1 MSTSSTMDSDVHSSQ
16 DPSPWVIRFASLIHE
31 ARDVLDVACGSGRHT
46 RLFLSRGNNVC
57 AVDVDQARL
66 DALPEAPGLTRVRAD
81 LEADPWPFTG
91 RTFTGVV
98 VSNYLWRPLLPHLL
112 EAVAEKGVFIY
123 ETFAQGHE
131 RIGAPRNPDHLLRP
145 GELLDA
151 VAGKLTVVAYE
162 YGGVPRPRPA
172 IVERICAIRATLS
185 QLPGPILAGPAL
197 TDA

>member
-1 MSTSSTMDSDVHSSQ
+1 VPNTSTMGPELRSSQ

-31 ARDVLDVACGSGRHT
+31 SGEVLDVACGSGRHS
-46 RLFLSRGNNVC
+46 RLFLSRGNVVC
-57 AVDVDQARL
+57 AVDNDRARL
-66 DALPEAPGLTRVRAD
+66 DELHDAEGLTKVCAD
-81 LEADPWPFTG
+81 LEAGPWPFSG

-98 VSNYLWRPLLPHLL
+98 VTNYLWRPLLPHLID
-112 EAVAEKGVFIY
+112 AVAEKGVFIY

-145 GELLDA
+145 GELLGV
-151 VAGKLTVVAYE
+151 VAGELTVVAYE

-172 IVERICAIRATLS
+172 IVERICAIRANLS

-197 TDA
+197 PDG